1 MDKCCMDN
9 VAWSNGTGPL
19 VNRVLMWLFA
29 SARHLAWQ
37 VGQGDVGVLVL
48 GGTAQLVV
56 IDDDE
61 YDQSMIQVVIV

>member
-1 MDKCCMDN
+1 MPSSALAG
-9 VAWSNGTGPL
+9 V
-19 VNRVLMWLFA
+19 RVLIEIFA

>member
-1 MDKCCMDN
+1 MIE
-9 VAWSNGTGPL
+9 
-19 VNRVLMWLFA
+19 LFA

-48 GGTAQLVV
+48 GDTAQLVV

>member
-1 MDKCCMDN
+1 MI
-9 VAWSNGTGPL
+9 V
-19 VNRVLMWLFA
+19 LFA

-48 GGTAQLVV
+48 GDTAQLAV

>member
-1 MDKCCMDN
+1 M
-9 VAWSNGTGPL
+9 
-19 VNRVLMWLFA
+19 
-29 SARHLAWQ
+29 
-37 VGQGDVGVLVL
+37 GVLVL